1 MDPLS
6 EVLSLLKPRSAISAG
21 LDAGGDWAIRFPP
34 HEGIKFNAV
43 MRGACWVAVEGE
55 AAPQRIEAGDC
66 FLLTRGRPFVFAT
79 DLALP
84 AIESPTIY
92 DAAVDGIAT
101 CNGGG
106 DFFLMGGRFSF
117 AGDHADMLL
126 GALPA
131 IVHVRDASNQAT
143 VLRFALEQLAAE
155 LKNRPPGGAL
165 MAEHL
170 AQIMLLQVLRLW
182 LASQKHPRSG
192 WLGAL
197 SDQRLAKA
205 IGALHAEP
213 ARRWRLAE
221 LADIAGMSRTTFAV
235 RFREAVGQPP
245 LDYLIGWRM
254 RLAADQLRRTQ
265 DSLATIAFA
274 VGYESEAAFSTIF
287 RRVMGCAPGK
297 YRRAP
302 AAVLPSSS
310 VTDPHR
316 SPGPDQQGTRR
327 VTGPPS
333 PNL

>member
-1 MDPLS
+1 
-6 EVLSLLKPRSAISAG
+6 
-21 LDAGGDWAIRFPP
+21 
-34 HEGIKFNAV
+34 
-43 MRGACWVAVEGE
+43 
-55 AAPQRIEAGDC
+55 
-66 FLLTRGRPFVFAT
+66 
-79 DLALP
+79 
-84 AIESPTIY
+84 
-92 DAAVDGIAT
+92 
-101 CNGGG
+101 
-106 DFFLMGGRFSF
+106 MGGRFSF